1 MLKKLLVTLVLVA
14 LSSVASAQE
23 PQDIERS
30 IAQLL
35 SMLYKPINATDKYIW
50 LYNNPR
56 NTGENDLRVC
66 SYDINDPSAY
76 QKSVCKTIR

>member
-1 MLKKLLVTLVLVA
+1 MLKKSLVTLVLVA

-23 PQDIERS
+23 PQDTEHN

-35 SMLYKPINATDKYIW
+35 SMLYKPISATDKYIW
-50 LYNNPR
+50 LYSADPKY
-56 NTGENDLRVC
+56 TGLDLRVC
-66 SYDINDPSAY
+66 TYNINDPSAH